1 MRLYTLCFFLL
12 CLTSFSQAP
21 SNQEKIKTILETYFQ
36 QDREIIHVQF
46 NKTTYINNE
55 DLAFKGYVL
64 SKNNNL
70 PQINTS
76 NIQLVIYDEQE
87 QIVQK
92 QLLYT
97 SNGTFSGGIHLNKKF
112 KTGKYLFHFYTNW
125 MNNFKEDDSFSQTIE
140 VYNIDEPFIYKT
152 NEPNWKTVK
161 IGFSPE
167 GGNIIDGI
175 NNTIGV
181 KITDC
186 NNKGLELNNII
197 ILDSKSN
204 EISRFNTNKM
214 GYGAFYMIADAN
226 EKYAL
231 KIHSEKL
238 NLSQE
243 LPKIKQTGI
252 SISYNNNLPRN
263 IVAVAVKTN
272 EKGIELYQNKNFN
285 LLIQQNGYS
294 ILKEI
299 NFNNKEKEQI
309 ILVEKKYLPNGV
321 NCIRLIDEE
330 LNEIT
335 ERLIYNYATIEPSTT
350 VKAKGMV
357 NDSIMVAG
365 NTNLVQANISASI
378 LPENNICIEN
388 KRSILGT
395 FYLNAYLETPEI
407 NNYIYFDP
415 ENKDKKRDMDLLML
429 NQYKSKFLWE
439 NIKSNP
445 PKINYKFNKGV
456 TISGNINRSVNP
468 NSTNKLLLISLK
480 DNLFEKTIVEKD
492 NSFKFDNFYVLDSTV
507 YILQLENEKKS
518 SIYTKMVA
526 KVYNHE
532 TKFNLPIKFNKS
544 NCPIEK
550 MEGDSIV
557 FSASK
562 LSKKTINLSEITI
575 INKFKKEVFTHKN
588 EMSINSKAFKIED
601 GDFGNVLDFIGRNG
615 YRTGIDPE
623 ENTAYIRSNRGSF
636 TQGSPAV
643 YIDDFLVFDYNLL
656 YSLNLNSVDEIYI
669 DQSGFSDTTSGYSG
683 TIKIYQKKGY
693 DNKYF
698 RTKFTT
704 LIATDGYSKNIEFKT
719 TPFDTQKE
727 FYSFGTL
734 NWSPNTTVK
743 ENQSFEFKFPKGN
756 QKVIQVFIEGFSTDG
771 QLISEIRKIPVENL

>member
-21 SNQEKIKTILETYFQ
+21 NNQEKIKTFLETYFQ

-46 NKTTYINNE
+46 NKTTYLNNE
-55 DLAFKGYVL
+55 DLAFKGYIL
-64 SKNNNL
+64 SKNTNL
-70 PQINTS
+70 PHLNTS
-76 NIQLVIYDEQE
+76 NIQLVIYDEQD

-92 QLLYT
+92 QLLYA
-97 SNGTFSGGIHLNKKF
+97 SNGAFSGGIHLNKKF

-140 VYNIDEPFIYKT
+140 VYNIEEPFNYKT
-152 NEPNWKTVK
+152 NEPNWKIVK
-161 IGFSPE
+161 IGFFPE

-214 GYGAFYMIADAN
+214 GYGAFYLIADVN
-226 EKYAL
+226 EKYTL

-272 EKGIELYQNKNFN
+272 EKGIELYKNKNFN

-335 ERLIYNYATIEPSTT
+335 ERLIYNYSTIEPETK
-350 VKAKGMV
+350 VKANGIA
-357 NDSIMVAG
+357 NDSIMLEG
-365 NTNLVQANISASI
+365 STNLAQANISASI

-415 ENKDKKRDMDLLML
+415 ENKDKKREMDLLML
-429 NQYKSKFLWE
+429 NQNKSKFLWE

-445 PKINYKFNKGV
+445 PKIYYKFNKGV
-456 TISGNINRSVNP
+456 TISGNINRTVNP
-468 NSTNKLLLISLK
+468 NLTNKLLLISLK
-480 DNLFEKTIVEKD
+480 DNLFEKTIVGKD
-492 NSFKFDNFYVLDSTV
+492 NSFKFENFYVQDSTV
-507 YILQLENEKKS
+507 YILQLENEKNS

-526 KVYNHE
+526 KVFNHE

-562 LSKKTINLSEITI
+562 LSKKEINLNEITI

-588 EMSINSKAFKIED
+588 EMGINAKAFKIEE
-601 GDFGNVLDFIGRNG
+601 GDFGNVLDFIGQNG

-636 TQGSPAV
+636 AQGSPAV

-656 YSLNLNSVDEIYI
+656 YSLNLNNVDEIYI
-669 DQSGFSDTTSGYSG
+669 DQSGFSDTTSGYFG

-734 NWSPNTTVK
+734 NWSPNTTIK
-743 ENQSFEFKFPKGN
+743 ENQSFEYKFPKGN

-771 QLISEIRKIPVENL
+771 QLISEMHNVPIE

>member
-1 MRLYTLCFFLL
+1 MRLSFTLCVFFI
-12 CLTSFSQAP
+12 CITSFSQAP
-21 SNQEKIKTILETYFQ
+21 NNQEKIKSLLETYFQ

-46 NKTTYINNE
+46 NKTTYLNNE

-64 SKNNNL
+64 GKNTNL
-70 PQINTS
+70 PNLNTS

-92 QLLYT
+92 QLLYA

-140 VYNIDEPFIYKT
+140 IYNIDEPFNYKS

-161 IGFSPE
+161 IDFFPE
-167 GGNIIDGI
+167 GGNIIDGM

-181 KITDC
+181 KIIDC
-186 NNKGLELNNII
+186 NNKGVELNNII
-197 ILDSKSN
+197 VQDSKSN

-214 GYGAFYMIADAN
+214 GYGAFYLIADAN
-226 EKYAL
+226 EKYTL
-231 KIHSEKL
+231 KTHSEKL
-238 NLSQE
+238 TIAQE
-243 LPKIKQTGI
+243 LPRVKQTGI

-263 IVAVAVKTN
+263 ILAVAVKTN
-272 EKGIELYQNKNFN
+272 EKGIELYQNKKFN
-285 LLIQQNGYS
+285 LLIQQNGSS

-299 NFNNKEKEQI
+299 NFNNKEKEQL

-335 ERLIYNYATIEPSTT
+335 ERLIYNYATIEPTTT
-350 VKAKGMV
+350 VKAKGIV
-357 NDSIMVAG
+357 NDSIMLTG
-365 NTNLVQANISASI
+365 SPNLVQANISASI

-445 PKINYKFNKGV
+445 PKITYKFNKGV

-480 DNLFEKTIVEKD
+480 DNLFEKTNVEKD
-492 NSFKFDNFYVLDSTV
+492 NSFRFDNFYVQDSTV

-532 TKFNLPIKFNKS
+532 TKFNLPLKFNKS

-550 MEGDSIV
+550 IDGDSIV

-562 LSKKTINLSEITI
+562 LSKKAINLNEITI

-588 EMSINSKAFKIED
+588 EMSINAKAFKIED
-601 GDFGNVLDFIGRNG
+601 DDFGNVLDFIGRNG

-623 ENTAYIRSNRGSF
+623 ENTAYIRSTRGAF
-636 TQGSPAV
+636 AQGSPAV

-656 YSLNLNSVDEIYI
+656 YSLNLNNVDEIYI

-683 TIKIYQKKGY
+683 TIKIYLKKGY
-693 DNKYF
+693 DDKYF

-743 ENQSFEFKFPKGN
+743 ENQNFEYKFPKGN
-756 QKVIQVFIEGFSTDG
+756 QKVIQVFIEGFSSDG
-771 QLISEIRKIPVENL
+771 QLISEMHNVPIE